1 MLVIKV
7 THSAQSF
14 DFGLAVT
21 IQPYLFPSQTCA
33 QDAFGGISYA
43 FHQIWQN
50 QSLFTFLSHEPD
62 PSSNLCRS

>member
-33 QDAFGGISYA
+33 QDAFGG
-43 FHQIWQN
+43 FHMPSIKSGRA
-50 QSLFTFLSHEPD
+50 SLFLHF
-62 PSSNLCRS
+62 